1 MLKLAKYLKKS
12 IIPILLI
19 FGLLIVQAMCD
30 LALPDY
36 TSRIVDVGIQQG
48 GIENATP
55 KAITE
60 SELNKILLFTT
71 DSEQETVLNEYRL
84 LNRDDLSDSEYEKY
98 VKDYPALENEPIYVL
113 NTKEEDTIEQLS
125 SILAK
130 PILLTGFL
138 EQDNEQT
145 AQIKEQLVSQMMP
158 GAGQGIDAQQIDLFA
173 LFSKLPK
180 EQMEQITSNMMESFE
195 TMSDSMIQQSAAAF
209 LKTEYER
216 LGMDASD
223 IQTSYILR
231 TGLKMLGVSLLA
243 VVATILVGFLASRV
257 AASLGRD
264 LRSRVFKKVV
274 SFSNQ
279 EMDEFSTAS
288 LITRSTN
295 DIQQIQMLMV
305 MLLRIVF
312 YAPILGIGGVIKVLG
327 TNTSMTWII
336 AVGVA
341 AVLTLVIVLFSISMP
356 RFKMMQKLV
365 DKLNLVT
372 REILTGLPVIRAFS
386 TEKYEENRFDKAN
399 QDLTKTNLFV
409 NRVMTCMMPTMMLM
423 MNVIS
428 IAIVWFGAQGV
439 DAGQMQVGDMM
450 AFLQYTMQ
458 IIMSFLMIS
467 IVSIMLPRAS
477 VSANRIVEVLKK
489 QPAITDPV
497 SPKETDPSK
506 KGVVEFENVSFRYP
520 NAEEDVLSNIS
531 FTAYP
536 GQTTAF
542 IGSTG
547 SGKSTLVNL
556 IPRFY
561 DVDRGAIRVDGV
573 NIKEMTQHDLHD
585 KIGYVPQQGILFS
598 GTIASNI
605 KYGKK
610 DANDDQ
616 MRSAAEVAQAM
627 EFISQKEDTF
637 DSEISQGGTNVSGGQ
652 KQRLSIARAI
662 AKDPEIY
669 IFDDSFSALDF
680 QTDRALRSALKEKT
694 AHSTVLIVAQ
704 RISTIMH
711 AEQIIVLDEGRIV
724 GMGTHKELMD
734 TCEVYQQIALSQLSK
749 EELAQ

>member
-19 FGLLIVQAMCD
+19 FGLLVVQAMCD

-36 TSRIVDVGIQQG
+36 TSRIVDVGIQQE

-428 IAIVWFGAQGV
+428 IAIVWFGAKGV

-610 DANDDQ
+610 DASDDQ

-694 AHSTVLIVAQ
+694 VHSTVLIVAQ